1 MKKLLLLSILS
12 SILFVLS
19 GCDLNIS
26 NQETTNNVDGEKNLV
41 KEISVENEET
51 VNEQESDVTS
61 YTDLNQFLGKPTI
74 LIWGSTTCPHCVN
87 AMPIFEKDI
96 YNVYDWKINLLL
108 NTLSPNTF
116 ETGLPQ
122 IQNSP
127 FSFESVSGES
137 CGYIP
142 QWIMLDAEGNI
153 AEKSCGGEKEIE
165 EIKVKLW
172 EMGIE

>member
-96 YNVYDWKINLLL
+96 YNVYD
-108 NTLSPNTF
+108 
-116 ETGLPQ
+116 
-122 IQNSP
+122 
-127 FSFESVSGES
+127 
-137 CGYIP
+137 
-142 QWIMLDAEGNI
+142 
-153 AEKSCGGEKEIE
+153 
-165 EIKVKLW
+165 
-172 EMGIE
+172 